1 MERFFNNAGPNILE
15 DHYSIPPLSRWDSDE
30 ILSLIAQKRYFV
42 LHAPR
47 QTGKTSALLALME
60 KLNSEERYACLYVN
74 IENAQTAR
82 NDVDRGI
89 RAIMS
94 RIAYSAE
101 VYLKTKQLHDWVKDI
116 RGNDSAESML
126 TTLLQEWSSH
136 SDKPIVLLL
145 DEIDALVG
153 DTLVSV
159 LRQLRGGYA
168 QRPEAFPQSVILCGV
183 RDVRDYRIHT
193 SNHEIITGGS
203 AFNIKAESLRLGNFS
218 QEEIALLLGQH
229 TQETGQIFGK
239 GVLEYIWEQTGGQP
253 WLVNALA
260 YQACFKDKSNR
271 DRSITISWEK
281 MVQAREELIQRR
293 DTHLDQLVDKLQE
306 PRVHRVIAPIL
317 QNENL
322 EEKPA
327 LSPKPDDLQY
337 LLDLGLVKKE
347 RGVVSIANKIYQEVI
362 PRELTYMTQIKFG
375 PVYDPQWYITEKNEL
390 EMVKLV
396 GSFQEFFREH
406 SESWLECLEY
416 KEAGPQL
423 LLQAFL
429 QRIINGG
436 GRIEREYGLGRRRT
450 DLLIQWPVDQ
460 AKGFYGPVQKVVLEL
475 KLLHK
480 SVEQTKQIGLEQT
493 ANYMDLCGAEEGH
506 LLIFD
511 RGTVKSWE
519 EKIYRQEVAFQGHSI
534 AVWGM

>member
-1 MERFFNNAGPNILE
+1 ME
-15 DHYSIPPLSRWDSDE
+15 E
-30 ILSLIAQKRYFV
+30 ILSLIKQKRYFV

-47 QTGKTSALLALME
+47 QTGKTSALLALMDL
-60 KLNSEERYACLYVN
+60 LNSQDRYTCLYVN
-74 IENAQTAR
+74 IETAQTAR

-89 RAIMS
+89 HTIIGAI
-94 RIAYSAE
+94 ASAADY
-101 VYLKTKQLHDWVKDI
+101 YLKDGQLREWVKKI
-116 RGNDSAESML
+116 KVSESGNEML
-126 TTLLQEWSSH
+126 RALLQTWSSKNG
-136 SDKPIVLLL
+136 KPIVLLI

-159 LRQLRGGYA
+159 LRQLRSGYA

-193 SNHEIITGGS
+193 SNNEIITGGS
-203 AFNIKAESLRLGNFS
+203 AFNIKAKSLRLGNFS
-218 QEEIALLLGQH
+218 QAQIATLLGQH
-229 TQETGQIFGK
+229 TQETGQAFGE
-239 GVLEYIWEQTGGQP
+239 GVLEYVWEQTGGQP

-260 YQACFKDKSNR
+260 YQACFENKANR
-271 DRSITISWEK
+271 DRSIIISLEK
-281 MVQAREELIQRR
+281 MAQAREELIQRR

-306 PRVHRVIAPIL
+306 PRVHSVISRIL
-317 QNENL
+317 SGEQEDGKIPNDAIE
-322 EEKPA
+322 
-327 LSPKPDDLQY
+327 Y
-337 LLDLGLVKKE
+337 VVDLGLVTAKPQL
-347 RGVVSIANKIYQEVI
+347 RIANGIYQEVI
-362 PRELTYMTQIKFG
+362 PRELVWSTQVTITHETC
-375 PVYDPQWYITEKNEL
+375 WY
-390 EMVKLV
+390 VKSDGQLDMAKLL
-396 GSFQEFFREH
+396 GAFQEFFRQH
-406 SESWLECLEY
+406 SESWVQNCDY
-416 KEAGPQL
+416 REAGPQL

-429 QRIINGG
+429 QRVINGG
-436 GRIEREYGLGRRRT
+436 GRIDREYGLGRRRT